1 MVKKQQQRSQS
12 VVRILNTDIDG
23 NKHALYGLAE
33 IHGVSVSVANAILHL
48 ASIPKTKRIA
58 DLGDADIEKLEGLFE
73 RASELLPEWMLNRR
87 KDFETGENQHLYSA
101 DLTFSKEK
109 DVRRLRKLKS
119 YRGFR
124 HQVNAPLRGQR
135 TRSNFRRNKTKGS
148 GGRKK

>member
-1 MVKKQQQRSQS
+1 MARNQQQRSQS

-23 NKHALYGLAE
+23 NKHTLYGLTL
-33 IHGVSVSVANAILHL
+33 IRGVSVSVANAILHL

-58 DLGDADIEKLEGLFE
+58 DLSEKEIAKLEELFE
-73 RASELLPEWMLNRR
+73 HANENLPSWLLNRR
-87 KDFETGENQHLYSA
+87 KDFETGEDQHLYSA

-109 DVRRLRKLKS
+109 DVRRLRRLKS

-124 HQVNAPLRGQR
+124 HQAGAPMRGQR

-148 GGRKK
+148 GGRKR

>member
-1 MVKKQQQRSQS
+1 MARKQQQRSES

-23 NKHALYGLAE
+23 NKHALYGLTT

-48 ASIPKTKRIA
+48 ASIPKTKRVA
-58 DLGDADIEKLEGLFE
+58 DLSEKEIEKLEELFE
-73 RASELLPEWMLNRR
+73 NANETLPSWLLNRR
-87 KDFETGENQHLYSA
+87 KDFETGEDQHLYSA

-109 DVRRLRKLKS
+109 DVRRLRRLKS

-124 HQVNAPLRGQR
+124 HQVGAPMRGQR

-148 GGRKK
+148 GGRKR

>member
-23 NKHALYGLAE
+23 NKHTLYGLAE
-33 IHGVSVSVANAILHL
+33 IHGVSISVANAILHL

-58 DLGDADIEKLEGLFE
+58 DLEESEIEKLEELF
-73 RASELLPEWMLNRR
+73 AKATQILPEWMLNRR

-109 DVRRLRKLKS
+109 DVRRLRKLKT

-124 HQVNAPLRGQR
+124 HQAGAPMRGQR
-135 TRSNFRRNKTKGS
+135 TRSNFRKNKTKGS
-148 GGRKK
+148 GGRKR

>member
-1 MVKKQQQRSQS
+1 MARKQQQRSQS

-23 NKHALYGLAE
+23 NKHTLYGLTD
-33 IHGVSVSVANAILHL
+33 IHGVSVSMANAILHH

-58 DLGDADIEKLEGLFE
+58 DLDEKEIEKLEELFE
-73 RASELLPEWMLNRR
+73 KASEILPAWLLNRR
-87 KDFETGENQHLYSA
+87 KDFETGQDQHLYSA

-124 HQVNAPLRGQR
+124 HQAGAPMRGQR

-148 GGRKK
+148 GGRKR